1 MKKMEY
7 LIDTEK
13 IQLIKDANKGMYT
26 LGFSDSN
33 GHYIG
38 ETELDK
44 EEMEIIKKAISRI
57 KL

>member
-1 MKKMEY
+1 MEY

-13 IQLIKDANKGMYT
+13 IQLIKDVNKGMYT

-44 EEMEIIKKAISRI
+44 EEMEMIKKAISRI